1 MTRTTNARIAGFT
14 FLFYI
19 AIGITSM
26 VLMNRATS
34 AEGTAAIIARV
45 AGHASDVRISI
56 VLELLQCVSAFVLA
70 VTLYAITRDE
80 DLELAMLGLTCR
92 VAEGVIGAIGIPKE
106 LGLLWLA
113 TAATGAHAPDP
124 AAANALGAFLLMP
137 DPNPPIGSIFFAV
150 GSTIF
155 SYLLLRGRMVP
166 VSLAWL
172 GIFASGLLVVGL
184 PLQLAGFFTGPLTGY
199 QWLPALV
206 FELLL
211 ALWLLIKGVA
221 LPARRQSA

>member
-1 MTRTTNARIAGFT
+1 MTRATNARIAGFT
-14 FLFYI
+14 LLFYI
-19 AIGITSM
+19 AIGIAST

-45 AGHASDVRISI
+45 AGHTSDVRIDI

-70 VTLYAITRDE
+70 ITLYAITRDE
-80 DLELAMLGLTCR
+80 DHELAMLGLVCR

-113 TAATGAHAPDP
+113 TTTGAHAPDP
-124 AAANALGAFLLMP
+124 VAANALGAFLLMP
-137 DPNPPIGSIFFAV
+137 DPNPPIGAIFFAV

-155 SYLLLRGRMVP
+155 SCLLLRGRMVP

-172 GIFASGLLVVGL
+172 GVFASALLVVGL
-184 PLQLAGFFTGPLTGY
+184 PLQLAGFFTGPLAGY

-211 ALWLLIKGVA
+211 APWLLIKGVA
-221 LPARRQSA
+221 MTARTQSA

>member
-1 MTRTTNARIAGFT
+1 MTRATNARIAGFT

-19 AIGITSM
+19 AIGITSTI
-26 VLMNRATS
+26 LMSRATS
-34 AEGTAAIIARV
+34 AEGIAAMIAHV
-45 AGHASDVRISI
+45 AGHELDVRIDI
-56 VLELLQCVSAFVLA
+56 LLELLQSVSAFVLA
-70 VTLYAITRDE
+70 VTLYAITRDV
-80 DLELAMLGLTCR
+80 DHELAMLGLTCR
-92 VAEGVIGAIGIPKE
+92 IAEGVIGAIGIPKE
-106 LGLLWLA
+106 LGMLWLA
-113 TAATGAHAPDP
+113 SAATRAHAPDP

-137 DPNPPIGSIFFAV
+137 DPNPPIGAIFFAV

-166 VSLAWL
+166 VSLARL
-172 GIFASGLLVVGL
+172 GVFASALLVVGL

-206 FELLL
+206 FEILL